1 MQIDWFTFIAELINF
16 LVLMLLLKRFLYGPI
31 IKAMDRRERKIT
43 ASLLEATEKTQ
54 EAQREADLYRQQ
66 QQELK
71 DQREA
76 MSTQAKAE
84 VEVFRLDLIKSAH
97 AEVDATQAKWYTAIK
112 QEKDSFMQSLH
123 QQIGQQ
129 IGTTLR
135 RALADLANAD
145 LEHCI
150 IEVFIDRIQKLDADQ
165 REVLCRSLTHSGE
178 VVVYSAF
185 DIPETARQRIDK
197 VVGQIANDIDL
208 RFETASE
215 PICGIE
221 LKADS
226 YKLSWSLE
234 SYLATLEESLSTVL
248 DEEVGEKGGLGAP
261 SGDKGQ
267 RGAGGQGRKSL
278 I

>member
-16 LVLMLLLKRFLYGPI
+16 LVLMMLLKRFLYGPI
-31 IKAMDRRERKIT
+31 IKAMDRREQKIA

-54 EAQREADLYRQQ
+54 AAQKEADLYRQK

-84 VEVFRLDLIKSAH
+84 VEKMRLDLMKAAR
-97 AEVDATQAKWYTAIK
+97 AEVDATQAKWYTDLK
-112 QEKDSFMQSLH
+112 QEKDSFVRSLH
-123 QQIGQQ
+123 QEVGQQ
-129 IGTTLR
+129 ILTTLR
-135 RALADLANAD
+135 RVLVDLANAD
-145 LEHCI
+145 LEHSI

-165 REVLCRSLTHSGE
+165 RELFCRSFTQSSE

-185 DIPETARQRIDK
+185 DIPEAARQRIDK
-197 VVGQIANDIDL
+197 AVGQIVNDINL

-221 LKADS
+221 LKVDS

-234 SYLATLEESLSTVL
+234 SYLATLEESLGA
-248 DEEVGEKGGLGAP
+248 GEQG
-261 SGDKGQ
+261 S
-267 RGAGGQGRKSL
+267 RGAGEKMFSLKST